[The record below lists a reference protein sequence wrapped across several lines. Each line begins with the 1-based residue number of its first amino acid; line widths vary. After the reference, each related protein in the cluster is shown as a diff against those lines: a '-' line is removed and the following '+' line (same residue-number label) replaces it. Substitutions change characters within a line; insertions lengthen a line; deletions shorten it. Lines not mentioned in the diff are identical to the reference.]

1 MSPGSWQSSFWPALA
16 GLKRAIR
23 FATYDWTREMSL
35 SMRVITMIGMG
46 LQGYAIWAGLTR
58 SLIWP
63 IMWPKGLILYP
74 IVLLIYYLGF
84 CLQNA
89 TLASALI
96 RKTQLES
103 EQLAAQKIQETL
115 QPTTIGKLPGYEVD
129 AFYKPLRAVGGDY
142 FDVIEL
148 PGNRTLF
155 AVADVS
161 GKGIA
166 AALLAA
172 NIQALVRSLS
182 SVAPDVPALAS
193 QINRHLCR
201 YTPGNRFATAVFIVL
216 DRESG
221 ELAYVNAGHNPP
233 IVWGAGPARFLEP
246 TGAALGWFDDMS
258 YESGRTLIAPADGL
272 LIFTDGLPDSIP
284 GGSPEDSVCRALDKD
299 LPRTMANL
307 KALVDPRFNED
318 DITVLLV
325 KRAIQPGI
333 LAGNLGK
340 GAERWDA

>member
-1 MSPGSWQSSFWPALA
+1 MPFSRLSSSIAA
-16 GLKRAIR
+16 VKRAIR
-23 FATYDWTREMSL
+23 FATYDWTREMAPS
-35 SMRVITMIGMG
+35 RRAITMVGMG
-46 LQGYAIWAGLTR
+46 LQGYAIWAGLSR

-63 IMWPKGLILYP
+63 IMWPQGLILYP
-74 IVLLIYYLGF
+74 IVLLIYYIGY
-84 CLQNA
+84 CLQNSM
-89 TLASALI
+89 LASELI

-103 EQLAAQKIQETL
+103 EQLAAQQIQKTL
-115 QPTTIGKLPGYEVD
+115 QPTTIGPLPGYEVD

-142 FDVIEL
+142 FDVIDL

-155 AVADVS
+155 ALADVA

-182 SVAPDVPALAS
+182 RLAPDVPMLAS

-221 ELAYVNAGHNPP
+221 ELVYVNAGHNPP
-233 IVWGAGPARFLEP
+233 IVWSGATTSFLEP
-246 TGAALGWFDDMS
+246 TGMALGWFDETTHDA
-258 YESGRTLIAPADGL
+258 RRIAMPPDGGL

-284 GGSPEDSVCRALDKD
+284 GNDPEESLCRALDGD
-299 LPRTMANL
+299 LQRTMANL

-318 DITVLLV
+318 DVTVLLV
-325 KRAIQPGI
+325 KRMSSA
-333 LAGNLGK
+333 AASGNTGR
-340 GAERWDA
+340 AA

>member
-1 MSPGSWQSSFWPALA
+1 MFTLSRQSRLRPAVA

-23 FATYDWTREMSL
+23 FATYDWTREMPL
-35 SMRVITMIGMG
+35 SSRVVTMIGMG
-46 LQGYAIWAGLTR
+46 LQAYAIWAGLTR

-63 IMWPKGLILYP
+63 VMWPSGVVLFP
-74 IVLLIYYLGF
+74 IVVLIYYVGF

-89 TLASALI
+89 ALASALI
-96 RKTQLES
+96 RKTELES
-103 EQLAAQKIQETL
+103 EQLAAQQIQKTL
-115 QPTTIGKLPGYEVD
+115 QPVTIGTLPGYEVD

-148 PGNRTLF
+148 PGDRTLF
-155 AVADVS
+155 AVADVA

-182 SVAPDVPALAS
+182 GAAPDVPALAA

-201 YTPGNRFATAVFIVL
+201 YTPGNRFATAVLIVL
-216 DRESG
+216 DRTSG
-221 ELAYVNAGHNPP
+221 ELVYVNAGHNPP

-246 TGAALGWFDDMS
+246 TGTALGWFDDMS
-258 YESGRTLIAPADGL
+258 YGVGRLTIPPDGGL
-272 LIFTDGLPDSIP
+272 LIYTDGLPDSIP
-284 GGSPEDSVCRALDKD
+284 GDNPEDSLCRVLDGD
-299 LPRTMANL
+299 LTRTMRNL

-318 DITVLLV
+318 DVTVLLV
-325 KRAIQPGI
+325 KRCVS
-333 LAGNLGK
+333 
-340 GAERWDA
+340 

>member
-1 MSPGSWQSSFWPALA
+1 MPLSWLSSSVAA
-16 GLKRAIR
+16 LKRAIR
-23 FATYDWTREMSL
+23 FATYDWTREMRPS
-35 SMRVITMIGMG
+35 RRAITMIGMG
-46 LQGYAIWAGLTR
+46 IQGYAIWAGLSR
-58 SLIWP
+58 SLVWP
-63 IMWPKGLILYP
+63 IMWPQGLILFP
-74 IVLLIYYLGF
+74 TVLLIYYIGF

-89 TLASALI
+89 MLASELI

-103 EQLAAQKIQETL
+103 EQLAAQHIQKTL
-115 QPTTIGKLPGYEVD
+115 QPITLDELPGYEVD
-129 AFYKPLRAVGGDY
+129 AYYKPLRAVGGDY
-142 FDVIEL
+142 FDVIDL

-155 AVADVS
+155 AVADVA

-182 SVAPDVPALAS
+182 SVAPDVPLLAA

-221 ELAYVNAGHNPP
+221 ELVYVNAGHNPP
-233 IVWGAGPARFLEP
+233 IVWGGPVTSFLEP
-246 TGAALGWFDDMS
+246 TGTALGWFDETMYDA
-258 YESGRTLIAPADGL
+258 RRIALPPDGGL

-284 GGSPEDSVCRALDKD
+284 GNSPEESLCRALDSD
-299 LPRTMANL
+299 LKRTMANL

-318 DITVLLV
+318 DVMVLLV
-325 KRAIQPGI
+325 KRKPHA
-333 LAGNLGK
+333 AASGNK
-340 GAERWDA
+340 GRAA